1 MTQDRKGRSG
11 RRLRIALIAGE
22 ASGDVLGASLIQAMV
37 ARHPDAEFFGIGGP
51 KMMAAGLVSAY
62 DQERL
67 AVRGAVEV
75 LSHLPEILKIR
86 RGIVA
91 QLEAWKPDVMVG
103 IDAPDF
109 NLPIERRLKRAGI
122 PTVHYVSPTVWAW
135 RRGRAGK
142 IVDAVNQLL
151 CLFPFEPACYK
162 GTGLEPVFIGH
173 PLADEISPEINRSAQ
188 RTKLDLPEAAPLVT
202 LMPGS
207 RQSELAF
214 HAQLFVETANRIAA
228 ELPEALFVVP
238 LATPATRDL
247 FEAALQTFAAP
258 GLRVRILFGHAR
270 EALAASDLALVC
282 SGTATLEAALL
293 RCPMVI
299 TYRISALSAWIYKK
313 MRYLPWVG
321 LPNILL
327 GRLLVPEWLQ
337 EDATAEKL
345 SEALIDLW
353 RAPTRRAEMA
363 REFAS
368 IHQKL
373 RQDSA
378 ARAAE
383 AVLACVR
390 DEMPRNRD

>member
-1 MTQDRKGRSG
+1 MTQGRPDLPK
-11 RRLRIALIAGE
+11 RPLRIALIAGE
-22 ASGDVLGASLIQAMV
+22 ASGDVLGASLIQALA

-51 KMMAAGLVSAY
+51 KMIAAGLVSAY
-62 DQERL
+62 DQEKL

-75 LSHLPEILKIR
+75 LKHLPEILKIR
-86 RGIVA
+86 RGILA
-91 QLEAWKPDVMVG
+91 QLTAWKPDVMVG

-109 NLPIERRLKRAGI
+109 NLPIEKRLKARGI

-135 RRGRAGK
+135 RRGRAK
-142 IVDAVNQLL
+142 RIVAAVNQLL

-162 GTGLEPVFIGH
+162 GQGLEPVFIGH
-173 PLADEISPEINRSAQ
+173 PLADEISPEIDREQQRSA
-188 RTKLDLPEAAPLVT
+188 LNLPEASPLIT

-207 RQSELAF
+207 RQSELEF

-238 LATPATRDL
+238 LATPATRDR
-247 FEAALQTFAAP
+247 FEAALQAFGAKH
-258 GLRVRILFGHAR
+258 LRVRILFGHAR
-270 EALAASDLALVC
+270 DALAASDLALVC

-293 RCPMVI
+293 RCPMII
-299 TYRISALSAWIYKK
+299 TYRISALSAWIYRK

-327 GRLLVPEWLQ
+327 GRLLVPELLQ
-337 EDATAEKL
+337 DDATPDNLAN
-345 SEALIDLW
+345 AMIDLW
-353 RAPTRRAEMA
+353 RSPARRAEMA
-363 REFAS
+363 REFAA

-378 ARAAE
+378 ARAAD
-383 AVLACVR
+383 AVLACIGK
-390 DEMPRNRD
+390 

>member
-1 MTQDRKGRSG
+1 MTQGRPDLPK
-11 RRLRIALIAGE
+11 RPLRIALIAGE
-22 ASGDVLGASLIQAMV
+22 ASGDVLGASLIQALA

-51 KMMAAGLVSAY
+51 KMIAAGLVSAY
-62 DQERL
+62 DQEKL

-75 LSHLPEILKIR
+75 LKHLPEILKIR
-86 RGIVA
+86 RGILA
-91 QLEAWKPDVMVG
+91 QLTAWKPDVMVG

-109 NLPIERRLKRAGI
+109 NLPIEKRLKARGI

-135 RRGRAGK
+135 RRGRAK
-142 IVDAVNQLL
+142 RIVAAVNQLL

-162 GTGLEPVFIGH
+162 GQGLEPVFIGH
-173 PLADEISPEINRSAQ
+173 PLADEISPDIDRKQQRSA
-188 RTKLDLPEAAPLVT
+188 LNFPEASPLIT

-207 RQSELAF
+207 RQSELEF

-238 LATPATRDL
+238 LATPATRDR
-247 FEAALQTFAAP
+247 FEAALQAFGAKH
-258 GLRVRILFGHAR
+258 LRVRILFGHAR
-270 EALAASDLALVC
+270 DALAASDLALVC

-293 RCPMVI
+293 RCPMII
-299 TYRISALSAWIYKK
+299 TYRISALSAWIYRK

-327 GRLLVPEWLQ
+327 GRLLVPELLQ
-337 EDATAEKL
+337 DDATPDNLAN
-345 SEALIDLW
+345 AMIDLW
-353 RAPTRRAEMA
+353 RSPARRAEMA
-363 REFAS
+363 REFAA

-378 ARAAE
+378 ARAAD
-383 AVLACVR
+383 AVLACIGK
-390 DEMPRNRD
+390 

>member
-1 MTQDRKGRSG
+1 MMTAGHPLRDRP
-11 RRLRIALIAGE
+11 LRIALIAGE
-22 ASGDVLGASLIQAMV
+22 ASGDLLGASLIQAI
-37 ARHPDAEFFGIGGP
+37 ATRYPDAEFFGIGGP
-51 KMMAAGLVSAY
+51 KMIAAGLASAY
-62 DQERL
+62 DQEKL

-75 LSHLPEILKIR
+75 LKHLPEILKIR
-86 RGIVA
+86 RGILA
-91 QLEAWKPDVMVG
+91 KLKAWQPDVMVG

-109 NLPIERRLKRAGI
+109 NLPIERQLKQFGI

-135 RRGRAGK
+135 RRGRVNRIIA
-142 IVDAVNQLL
+142 AVNQLL

-162 GTGLEPVFIGH
+162 GQAIEPVFIGH
-173 PLADEISPEINRSAQ
+173 PLADEIAPDIDRQAQ
-188 RTKLDLPEAAPLVT
+188 RTALNLPEAAPLIT

-207 RQSELAF
+207 RQSELDF

-228 ELPEALFVVP
+228 ELPETLFIVP
-238 LATPATRDL
+238 LTTPATRDR
-247 FEAALQTFAAP
+247 FEAALRAFAIP

-293 RCPMVI
+293 RCPMII
-299 TYRISALSAWIYKK
+299 TYRISALSGWIYKK

-327 GRLLVPEWLQ
+327 GRLLVPELLQ
-337 EDATAEKL
+337 DDATPEQL
-345 SEALIDLW
+345 STAMIDLW
-353 RAPTRRAEMA
+353 RSPTRRAEMA

-378 ARAAE
+378 ARAAD
-383 AVLACVR
+383 AVLSCVR
-390 DEMPRNRD
+390 P

>member
-1 MTQDRKGRSG
+1 MTQGRPDLPK
-11 RRLRIALIAGE
+11 RPLRIALIVGE
-22 ASGDVLGASLIQAMV
+22 ASGDVLGASLIQALA

-51 KMMAAGLVSAY
+51 KMIAAGLVSAY
-62 DQERL
+62 DQEKL

-75 LSHLPEILKIR
+75 LKHLPEILRIR
-86 RGIVA
+86 RGILA
-91 QLEAWKPDVMVG
+91 QLAAWKPDVMVG

-109 NLPIERRLKRAGI
+109 NLPIEKRLKARGI

-135 RRGRAGK
+135 RRGRAK
-142 IVDAVNQLL
+142 RIVAAVNQLL

-162 GTGLEPVFIGH
+162 GQGLEPVFIGH
-173 PLADEISPEINRSAQ
+173 PLADEISPEIDREQQRSA
-188 RTKLDLPEAAPLVT
+188 LNLPEASPLIT

-207 RQSELAF
+207 RQSELDF

-238 LATPATRDL
+238 LATPATRDR
-247 FEAALQTFAAP
+247 FEAALQAFGAKH
-258 GLRVRILFGHAR
+258 LRVRILFGHAR
-270 EALAASDLALVC
+270 DALAASDLALVC

-293 RCPMVI
+293 RCPMII
-299 TYRISALSAWIYKK
+299 TYRISALSAWIYRK

-327 GRLLVPEWLQ
+327 GRLLVPELLQ
-337 EDATAEKL
+337 DDATPDNLAN
-345 SEALIDLW
+345 AMIDLW
-353 RAPTRRAEMA
+353 RSPARRAEMA
-363 REFAS
+363 REFGA

-378 ARAAE
+378 ARAAD
-383 AVLACVR
+383 AVLACIGK
-390 DEMPRNRD
+390 

>member
-1 MTQDRKGRSG
+1 MTQGRPDLPK
-11 RRLRIALIAGE
+11 RPLRIALIVGE
-22 ASGDVLGASLIQAMV
+22 ASGDVLGASLIQALA

-51 KMMAAGLVSAY
+51 KMIAAGLVSAY
-62 DQERL
+62 DQEKL

-75 LSHLPEILKIR
+75 LKHLPEILRIR
-86 RGIVA
+86 RGILA
-91 QLEAWKPDVMVG
+91 QLTAWKPDVMVG

-109 NLPIERRLKRAGI
+109 NLPIEKRLKARGI

-135 RRGRAGK
+135 RRGRAK
-142 IVDAVNQLL
+142 RIVAAVNQLL

-162 GTGLEPVFIGH
+162 GQGLEPVFIGH
-173 PLADEISPEINRSAQ
+173 PLADEISPEIDREQQRSA
-188 RTKLDLPEAAPLVT
+188 LNLPEASPLIT

-207 RQSELAF
+207 RQSELDF

-238 LATPATRDL
+238 LATPATRDR
-247 FEAALQTFAAP
+247 FEAALQAFGAKH
-258 GLRVRILFGHAR
+258 LRVRILFGHAR
-270 EALAASDLALVC
+270 DALAASDLALVC

-293 RCPMVI
+293 RCPMII
-299 TYRISALSAWIYKK
+299 TYRISALSAWIYRK

-327 GRLLVPEWLQ
+327 GRLLVPELLQ
-337 EDATAEKL
+337 DDATPDNLAN
-345 SEALIDLW
+345 AMIDLW
-353 RAPTRRAEMA
+353 RSPARRAEMA
-363 REFAS
+363 REFGA

-378 ARAAE
+378 ARAAD
-383 AVLACVR
+383 AVLACIGK
-390 DEMPRNRD
+390 

>member
-1 MTQDRKGRSG
+1 MTQGRPDLPK
-11 RRLRIALIAGE
+11 RPLRIALIAGE
-22 ASGDVLGASLIQAMV
+22 ASGDVLGASLIQALA

-51 KMMAAGLVSAY
+51 KMIAAGLVSAY
-62 DQERL
+62 DQEKL

-75 LSHLPEILKIR
+75 LKHLPEILRIR
-86 RGIVA
+86 RGILA
-91 QLEAWKPDVMVG
+91 QLTAWKPDVMVG

-109 NLPIERRLKRAGI
+109 NLPIERRLKARGI

-135 RRGRAGK
+135 RRGRAK
-142 IVDAVNQLL
+142 RIVAAVNQLL

-162 GTGLEPVFIGH
+162 GQGLEPVFIGH
-173 PLADEISPEINRSAQ
+173 PLADEISPEIDREQQRSAW
-188 RTKLDLPEAAPLVT
+188 TLPEASPLIT

-207 RQSELAF
+207 RQSELDF

-238 LATPATRDL
+238 LATPATRDR
-247 FEAALQTFAAP
+247 FEAALQAFGAKH
-258 GLRVRILFGHAR
+258 LRVRILFGHAR
-270 EALAASDLALVC
+270 DALAASDLALVC

-293 RCPMVI
+293 RCPMII
-299 TYRISALSAWIYKK
+299 TYRISALSAWIYRK

-327 GRLLVPEWLQ
+327 GRLLVPELLQ
-337 EDATAEKL
+337 DDATPDNLAN
-345 SEALIDLW
+345 AMIDLW
-353 RAPTRRAEMA
+353 RSPAQRAEMA
-363 REFAS
+363 REFAA

-378 ARAAE
+378 ARAAD
-383 AVLACVR
+383 AVLACIGK
-390 DEMPRNRD
+390 

>member
-1 MTQDRKGRSG
+1 MTQGRPDLPK
-11 RRLRIALIAGE
+11 RPLRIALIVGE
-22 ASGDVLGASLIQAMV
+22 ASGDVLGASLIQALA

-51 KMMAAGLVSAY
+51 KMIAAGLVSAY
-62 DQERL
+62 DQEKL

-75 LSHLPEILKIR
+75 LKHLPEILKIR
-86 RGIVA
+86 RGILA
-91 QLEAWKPDVMVG
+91 QLTAWKPDVMVG

-109 NLPIERRLKRAGI
+109 NLPIEKRLKARGI

-135 RRGRAGK
+135 RRGRAK
-142 IVDAVNQLL
+142 RIVAAVNQLL

-162 GTGLEPVFIGH
+162 GQGLEPVFIGH
-173 PLADEISPEINRSAQ
+173 PLADEISPDIDREQQRSA
-188 RTKLDLPEAAPLVT
+188 LNLPEASPLIT

-207 RQSELAF
+207 RQSELEF

-238 LATPATRDL
+238 LATPATRDR
-247 FEAALQTFAAP
+247 FEAALQAFGAKH
-258 GLRVRILFGHAR
+258 LRVRILFGHAR
-270 EALAASDLALVC
+270 DALAASDLALVC

-293 RCPMVI
+293 RCPMII
-299 TYRISALSAWIYKK
+299 TYRISALSAWIYRK

-327 GRLLVPEWLQ
+327 GRLLVPELLQ
-337 EDATAEKL
+337 DDATPDNLAN
-345 SEALIDLW
+345 AMIDLW
-353 RAPTRRAEMA
+353 RSPARRAEMA
-363 REFAS
+363 REFGA

-378 ARAAE
+378 ARAAD
-383 AVLACVR
+383 AVLACIGK
-390 DEMPRNRD
+390 

>member
-1 MTQDRKGRSG
+1 MVQGRPDDSS
-11 RRLRIALIAGE
+11 RPLRIALIAGE
-22 ASGDVLGASLIQAMV
+22 ASGDVLGASLINALA
-37 ARHPDAEFFGIGGP
+37 ARSPEAEFFGIGGP
-51 KMMAAGLVSAY
+51 KMIAAGLVSAF
-62 DQERL
+62 DQEKL

-75 LSHLPEILKIR
+75 IKHLPEILSIR
-86 RGIVA
+86 RGILA
-91 QLEAWKPDVMVG
+91 QLKAWQPDVMVG

-109 NLPIERRLKRAGI
+109 NLPIERQLKKVGI

-135 RRGRAGK
+135 RRDRAK
-142 IVDAVNQLL
+142 RIVAAVNQLL

-162 GTGLEPVFIGH
+162 GQGLDPVFIGH
-173 PLADEISPEINRSAQ
+173 PLADEIPADIDRMQQ
-188 RTKLDLPEAAPLVT
+188 RAALDLPEAAPLVT

-207 RQSELAF
+207 RQSELDF

-228 ELPEALFVVP
+228 ELPESLFVVP
-238 LATPATRDL
+238 LATPVTRAR
-247 FEAALQTFAAP
+247 FEEALRQFGAKY
-258 GLRVRILFGHAR
+258 LRVRILFGHAR

-293 RCPMVI
+293 RCPMII

-327 GRLLVPEWLQ
+327 GRLLVPELLQ
-337 EDATAEKL
+337 EEATAEKL
-345 SEALIDLW
+345 SSAMIDLW
-353 RAPTRRAEMA
+353 RSPSRRAEMS
-363 REFAS
+363 REFGV

-390 DEMPRNRD
+390 K